1 MTSAVLFDLFGT
13 LVPSPPV
20 TEYRNV
26 VDSVARIA
34 GLPVDEFFER
44 WMSANDDRLMGTHGS
59 SESEIGHVMESF
71 GNTLLGEQMSECV
84 RVRRDAMHRLL
95 NPKPD
100 CLDMLQQLSDH
111 GIALAL
117 VSDCVFDVP
126 AIWPSTP
133 FADLFTITVFS
144 CVLGIRKP
152 DARLYEAAMDGL
164 GVTPS
169 ECLFIGDG
177 GSNELQGARNLGI
190 AAYMLD
196 DQPADQSTV
205 LRVDVH
211 EWDGPSIQTLSQVP
225 GLIAHIGQGS
235 TSIESDNQRTHP
247 ERLYPK

>member
-20 TEYRNV
+20 KEYRNV

-34 GLPVDEFFER
+34 RLPADEFFER
-44 WMSANDDRLMGTHGS
+44 WMSVNDHRLMGTHGS
-59 SESEIGHVMESF
+59 SESEIRHVMESF
-71 GNTLLGEQMSECV
+71 GITLLDEQMAECV

-100 CLDMLQQLSDH
+100 CLDMLRRLSDH
-111 GIALAL
+111 GIALA
-117 VSDCVFDVP
+117 VISDCVFDVP
-126 AIWPSTP
+126 AIWPGTP

-144 CVLGIRKP
+144 CLLGIRKP

-164 GVTPS
+164 GVTPP
-169 ECLFIGDG
+169 ECMFIGDG

-196 DQPADQSTV
+196 DQPEDQSTV

-211 EWDGPSIQTLSQVP
+211 EWDGLSIHSLSQVP
-225 GLIAHIGQGS
+225 ELIAHIG
-235 TSIESDNQRTHP
+235 
-247 ERLYPK
+247 

>member
-20 TEYRNV
+20 KEYRNV

-34 GLPVDEFFER
+34 RLPVDEFFER
-44 WMSANDDRLMGTHGS
+44 WMSVNDHRLMGTHGS
-59 SESEIGHVMESF
+59 SESEIRHVMESF
-71 GNTLLGEQMSECV
+71 GITLLDEQMTECV

-95 NPKPD
+95 NPKPG
-100 CLDMLQQLSDH
+100 CIDMLRRLSDH
-111 GIALAL
+111 GIALA
-117 VSDCVFDVP
+117 VISDCVFDVP

-144 CVLGIRKP
+144 CLLGIRKP

-164 GVTPS
+164 GVTPP
-169 ECLFIGDG
+169 ECMFIGDG

-196 DQPADQSTV
+196 DQPEDQSTV

-211 EWDGPSIQTLSQVP
+211 EWDGLSIHSLSQVP
-225 GLIAHIGQGS
+225 ELIAHIG
-235 TSIESDNQRTHP
+235 
-247 ERLYPK
+247 

>member
-20 TEYRNV
+20 KEYRNV

-34 GLPVDEFFER
+34 RLPADEFFER
-44 WMSANDDRLMGTHGS
+44 WMSVNDHRLMGRHGS
-59 SESEIGHVMESF
+59 SESEIRHVMESF
-71 GNTLLGEQMSECV
+71 GITLLDEQMAECV

-100 CLDMLQQLSDH
+100 CIDMLRRLSDH
-111 GIALAL
+111 GIALA
-117 VSDCVFDVP
+117 VISDCVFDVP
-126 AIWPSTP
+126 AIWPGTP
-133 FADLFTITVFS
+133 FAALFTITVFS
-144 CVLGIRKP
+144 CLLGIRKP

-164 GVTPS
+164 GVTPP
-169 ECLFIGDG
+169 ECMFIGDG

-196 DQPADQSTV
+196 DQPEDQSTV

-211 EWDGPSIQTLSQVP
+211 EWDGLSIHSLSQVP
-225 GLIAHIGQGS
+225 ELIAHIG
-235 TSIESDNQRTHP
+235 
-247 ERLYPK
+247 

>member
-1 MTSAVLFDLFGT
+1 MTGAVLFDLFGT

-20 TEYRNV
+20 KEYRNV

-34 GLPVDEFFER
+34 RLPVDEFFER
-44 WMSANDDRLMGTHGS
+44 WMSVNDHRLMGTHGS
-59 SESEIGHVMESF
+59 SESEIRHVMESF
-71 GNTLLGEQMSECV
+71 GITLLDEQMAECV

-100 CLDMLQQLSDH
+100 CIDMLRRLSDH
-111 GIALAL
+111 GIALA
-117 VSDCVFDVP
+117 VISDCVFDVP
-126 AIWPSTP
+126 AIWPGTP

-144 CVLGIRKP
+144 CLLGIRKP

-164 GVTPS
+164 GVTPP
-169 ECLFIGDG
+169 ECMFIGDG

-196 DQPADQSTV
+196 DQPEDQSTV

-211 EWDGPSIQTLSQVP
+211 EWDGLSIHSLSQVP
-225 GLIAHIGQGS
+225 ELIAHIG
-235 TSIESDNQRTHP
+235 
-247 ERLYPK
+247 

>member
-20 TEYRNV
+20 KEYRNV

-34 GLPVDEFFER
+34 RLPADEFFER
-44 WMSANDDRLMGTHGS
+44 WMSVNDHRLMGTHGS
-59 SESEIGHVMESF
+59 SESEIRHVMESF
-71 GNTLLGEQMSECV
+71 GITLLDEQMAECV

-100 CLDMLQQLSDH
+100 CIDMLRRLSDH
-111 GIALAL
+111 GIALA
-117 VSDCVFDVP
+117 VISDCVFDVP
-126 AIWPSTP
+126 AIWPGTP

-144 CVLGIRKP
+144 CLLGIRKP

-164 GVTPS
+164 GVTPP
-169 ECLFIGDG
+169 ECMFIGDG

-196 DQPADQSTV
+196 DQPEDQSTV

-211 EWDGPSIQTLSQVP
+211 EWDGLSIHSLSQVP
-225 GLIAHIGQGS
+225 ELIAHIG
-235 TSIESDNQRTHP
+235 
-247 ERLYPK
+247 